1 MDFGFLGKIEF
12 TPEFLAAFLSIT
24 LIDLVLA
31 GDNAVVIAMAVQNLH
46 GKQRKWGIILGAG
59 AAVLLRV
66 VATFVCAQLLLIQ
79 FVKFAGGA
87 VIIWIAVKLLIM
99 GSEHEEGHGKTA
111 GSVAQAIWIIVV
123 ADISMAID
131 NMLAVA
137 GACKGNLFL
146 LLFGLILSIP
156 LVVAG
161 AGLLSMLMSRYPII
175 LYIGAA
181 ILGKVGGEMMITD
194 PFIENLL
201 HPSKAVEY
209 GVMIFFILFVL
220 GFSRLLIKRK
230 KAKSAKDKEAMV
242 AAAKAEAPVP
252 TAD

>member
-46 GKQRKWGIILGAG
+46 GKQRKWGIILGAA
-59 AAVLLRV
+59 AAVILRV
-66 VATFVCAQLLLIQ
+66 VATFVCAQLLLIK

-87 VIIWIAVKLLIM
+87 VIIWIAIKLLLM
-99 GSEHEEGHGKTA
+99 GAKEEEGSHKEA
-111 GSVAQAIWIIVV
+111 GSIAQAVWIITV

-137 GACKGNLFL
+137 GACHGNFFL
-146 LLFGLILSIP
+146 LLFGLVLSIP
-156 LVVAG
+156 LVVGG
-161 AGLLSMLMSRYPII
+161 AGLLSMLMDRYPII
-175 LYIGAA
+175 LTIGAA

-194 PFIENLL
+194 PFIEGLL
-201 HPSKAVEY
+201 HPGKPLEY
-209 GVMIFFILFVL
+209 AVMIFFVIAVIGGSKLIL
-220 GFSRLLIKRK
+220 KRR
-230 KAKSAKDKEAMV
+230 KAK
-242 AAAKAEAPVP
+242 AAKEKGMTESASKESVPV
-252 TAD
+252 TAGD